1 MADNVNGK
9 KIKELPLAAEIS
21 DADDFVVEDSTPI
34 TKRTKWATIVDKLK
48 NAFEIDMMRT
58 QLDNM
63 SNIHVTDDVLYMP
76 SSAASVNNST
86 LCIGIGGQNEDEH

>member
-1 MADNVNGK
+1 MADNVDGK
-9 KIKELPLAAEIS
+9 KIKELTLT
-21 DADDFVVEDSTPI
+21 DNLNDMDDFVVEDSTP
-34 TKRTKWATIVDKLK
+34 TTRRTKWITIVTALK

-86 LCIGIGGQNEDEH
+86 LCIGIGGQNEDEY